1 MSSTAIV
8 SNDATALV
16 TNDATGLG
24 LLAVILGF
32 VFYTNSSQH
41 PFWVKFY
48 RFIPAL
54 LLCYFL
60 PSLLNSF
67 NILDGDTSN
76 LYFVASRYLLP
87 ACLVLLILSVDLKA
101 ILSLGPKA
109 IVMFLTG
116 TVGIVIGG
124 PIALLIVSTL
134 NPEILGVTGPDAV
147 WRGMTTLAGSWIGG
161 GANQAAMKEIY
172 EAGGNIFSIMVTVD
186 VIVANIWMAVLLFMA
201 SKAKEIDAKTGAD
214 TRAIETLKKKVEK
227 YHAENARI
235 ASLRDLMMIVA
246 VGFGITGLAHVI
258 ADFLGPFFEANYPWT
273 RDYSLT
279 SKFFWLIVTV
289 TTIGL
294 AMSFTPV
301 RHLEAAGASKVAS
314 AFLYILVATIG
325 LHMDVFKL
333 FDPANLWYF
342 AIGIIWM
349 IVHAGFMLLVAKL
362 IRAPLFYMAVGSQAN
377 VGGAASAP
385 VVAAAF
391 HPALAPVG
399 VLLAVLGYA
408 VGTYMAWVCGQIL
421 QIVAQ

>member
-1 MSSTAIV
+1 MSSSDTV
-8 SNDATALV
+8 TTALV
-16 TNDATGLG
+16 TNDATALG
-24 LLAVILGF
+24 ILAVVLGF
-32 VFYTNSSQH
+32 VFYTSNSSNA
-41 PFWVKFY
+41 FWKKFY
-48 RFIPAL
+48 TFVPAL
-54 LLCYFL
+54 LMCYFL
-60 PSLLNSF
+60 PSLLNTF
-67 NILDGDTSN
+67 DIIDGKASQ
-76 LYFVASRYLLP
+76 LYYVASRYLLP

-101 ILSLGPKA
+101 IMSLGPKA

-124 PIALLIVSTL
+124 PIALLIVSAIH
-134 NPEILGVTGPDAV
+134 PEILGVTGPDAV

-172 EAGGNIFSIMVTVD
+172 EAGGDIFSIMVTVD

-201 SKAKEIDAKTGAD
+201 SKAKQIDAKTGAD
-214 TRAIETLKKKVEK
+214 TSALEALKDKVEK

-235 ASLRDLMMIVA
+235 PSLNDFMMIAA
-246 VGFGITGLAHVI
+246 VGFGVTGVAHI
-258 ADFLGPFFEANYPWT
+258 AADFLGPFFETNYPWT

-289 TTIGL
+289 TSIGL
-294 AMSFTPV
+294 AMSFTRV

-325 LHMDVFKL
+325 LHMDVSKL
-333 FDPANLWYF
+333 ADTENLWYF
-342 AIGIIWM
+342 AIGMIWM
-349 IVHAGFMLLVAKL
+349 LVHASFMLIVAKL
-362 IRAPLFYMAVGSQAN
+362 IKAPLFYMAVGSQAN

-408 VGTYMAWVCGQIL
+408 LGTYMAWICGQIL
-421 QIVAQ
+421 QAVAS

>member
-1 MSSTAIV
+1 MTS
-8 SNDATALV
+8 TALV
-16 TNDATGLG
+16 TNDATALG
-24 LLAVILGF
+24 ILATILGF
-32 VFYTNSSQH
+32 VFYTSSSSH
-41 PFWVKFY
+41 PFWQKFY

-60 PSLLNSF
+60 PSLLNTF
-67 NILDGDTSN
+67 GVIDGNTSQ

-109 IVMFLTG
+109 LIMFLTG

-124 PIALLIVSTL
+124 PVALLLVSIIEPSL
-134 NPEILGVTGPDAV
+134 IGVDGPDAV

-172 EAGGNIFSIMVTVD
+172 AVGGNIFSVMVTVD

-201 SKAKEIDAKTGAD
+201 SKAKEIDARTGAD
-214 TRAIETLKKKVEK
+214 TSAIEALKEKVEK

-235 ASLRDLMMIVA
+235 PNLRDLMLIVA
-246 VGFGITGLAHVI
+246 VGFGITGIAHMA

-273 RDYSLT
+273 EDYSLT
-279 SKFFWLIVTV
+279 SKFFWLVVIV

-294 AMSFTPV
+294 AMSFSPV

-325 LHMDVFKL
+325 LHMDVSKVL
-333 FDPANLWYF
+333 DTPLYF
-342 AIGIIWM
+342 LVGIIWM
-349 IVHAGFMLLVAKL
+349 LVHAGFMLLVAKL
-362 IRAPLFYMAVGSQAN
+362 IKAPLFYMAVGSQAN

-399 VLLAVLGYA
+399 VLLAVFGYA
-408 VGTYMAWVCGQIL
+408 LGTYMAWLCGQLL
-421 QIVAQ
+421 QAVAA